1 MRFSVAIPTCKEG
14 LSYPLPFAGPEE
26 IVRVAQSAEQLGYHS
41 VWGNDHI
48 TAPRYVR
55 ETFDQPPNFYEPLI
69 VLAYIAAST
78 RRIKLAPSVIV
89 LPMRE
94 PVYLAK
100 QVATL
105 DVFSGGRFILGVGVG
120 AYREEFEA
128 IHPDLAPTAQRGQMV
143 DESLEALVRLFREP
157 VASFAGD
164 YYHFEGIALAPKP
177 LQDPLPLYVGGNNL
191 NAARR
196 AGRWGTGWLPAALE
210 PERIRQG
217 VEVAR
222 QAAVEAGRGE
232 IEIDI
237 APQLMVRIDQTAEK
251 ALARFEASQM
261 YRHLHSLSKSTLRQQ
276 EIARIAENNLI
287 GTPEQILA
295 RIERLAGAGVTH
307 CAAMNFISETP
318 ADMLEQMA
326 WFHEE
331 VGSRYPES

>member
-1 MRFSVAIPTCKEG
+1 GGVGNLFRAQRPAGLRVAAAGGAGYRADAGLSGARAARGLWLPPVTKAGDRVSFSGGWMRFSVAIPTCKEG

-26 IVRVAQSAEQLGYHS
+26 IIRVAQSAEQLGYHS

-164 YYHFEGIALAPKP
+164 
-177 LQDPLPLYVGGNNL
+177 
-191 NAARR
+191 
-196 AGRWGTGWLPAALE
+196 
-210 PERIRQG
+210 
-217 VEVAR
+217 
-222 QAAVEAGRGE
+222 
-232 IEIDI
+232 
-237 APQLMVRIDQTAEK
+237 
-251 ALARFEASQM
+251 
-261 YRHLHSLSKSTLRQQ
+261 
-276 EIARIAENNLI
+276 
-287 GTPEQILA
+287 
-295 RIERLAGAGVTH
+295 
-307 CAAMNFISETP
+307 
-318 ADMLEQMA
+318 
-326 WFHEE
+326 
-331 VGSRYPES
+331 